1 MALGGH
7 ASAIDP
13 KCDILSIPD
22 VVLGAGEA
30 MRRRE
35 FIAFVGGTAVAWP
48 LAGRAQQPGMP
59 VIGLL
64 ASATASDWAPYVS
77 AFRHGLRDAGYVE
90 GDNVMIEARWANSQY
105 ERLPAMATELVQRRP
120 TVIVAFSTPAAQAAK
135 AATATIPVVF
145 TTNRD
150 PVQIGLVDSLNRPGG
165 NMTGSTNLGIEVEP
179 KLLELLHDAVPSAK
193 IIALLVNPANFDT
206 EVLSRSMQPA
216 AHNFGL
222 QLHVLNASA
231 ERDFD
236 TVFATL
242 HQVRAD
248 GLVVVSDVLFT
259 ARSRQLAALTI
270 NHAVPAISQD
280 REFTAVGGLMSY
292 TGSIPDSY
300 RQAGVYTGR
309 ILKGQKPADLPVVQ
323 GTKFEL
329 VINLKTAKALG
340 LSVPIG
346 LLNAADEVIE

>member
-1 MALGGH
+1 
-7 ASAIDP
+7 
-13 KCDILSIPD
+13 
-22 VVLGAGEA
+22 
-30 MRRRE
+30 MRRRD
-35 FIAFVGGTAVAWP
+35 FIKATVGLVTAWP
-48 LAGRAQQPGMP
+48 VATRAQQSAMP

-64 ASATASDWAPYVS
+64 GSATASDWRPYVT
-77 AFRHGLRDAGYVE
+77 AFHQGLREAGYVE
-90 GDNVMIEARWANSQY
+90 GRNVAIEARWADSQY
-105 ERLPAMATELVQRRP
+105 DRLPPMAAELVRRQVN
-120 TVIVAFSTPAAQAAK
+120 VIVAFSTPAARAAK
-135 AATATIPVVF
+135 AATTTIPVVF

-150 PVQIGLVDSLNRPGG
+150 PVQISLVSSLSRPSG
-165 NMTGSTNLGIEVEP
+165 NVTGATNLGVEVDS
-179 KLLELLHDAVPSAK
+179 KLLALLHDAAPSVR
-193 IIALLVNPANFDT
+193 IIGVLVNPANFNT
-206 EVLSRSMQPA
+206 ETVSRSMQPA
-216 AHNFGL
+216 ARTFGM
-222 QLHVLNASA
+222 QLHVLNASS

-280 REFTAVGGLMSY
+280 REFAAAGGLMSY
-292 TGSIPDSY
+292 TGSIPDLY

-309 ILKGQKPADLPVVQ
+309 LLKGEKAGDFAVVQ
-323 GTKFEL
+323 GKKIEM

-340 LSVPIG
+340 LSVPTG